1 MIGKGYVAAGINA
14 LCRNT
19 TLAILYNPEKHHRRS
34 IRLTGYDYRQS
45 GAYFVTIV
53 TQNRICLFG
62 DVLNGEIVL
71 NDTGRIAQASWVGLS
86 SRFPTVVLDSFV
98 VMPNH
103 IHGIIIVGAQFI
115 APGSAQFIAPG
126 PVLHNQAGIAQ
137 EGAMNRAPTLGE
149 IVRAYKTASTRL
161 IRQTANADFAWQR
174 NYHEHIVRSDE
185 SLNHIRQ
192 YILENPSR
200 WAMDR
205 ENRDASTPEPESA
218 WREKSGHSTSP
229 ETDLGHK
236 NLKRKIY
243 SRKGDS

>member
-1 MIGKGYVAAGINA
+1 LPI
-14 LCRNT
+14 R
-19 TLAILYNPEKHHRRS
+19 YNPEKHHRRS
-34 IRLTGYDYRQS
+34 IRLTGYDYKQS

-53 TQNRICLFG
+53 TRNRSCLFG
-62 DVLNGEIVL
+62 EISDGEMVLSH
-71 NDTGRIAQASWVGLS
+71 TGRISQVSWIGLS
-86 SRFPTVVLDSFV
+86 SRFPGVLMDSFV

-103 IHGIIIVGAQFI
+103 IHGIIIIGAQII
-115 APGSAQFIAPG
+115 APDSVP
-126 PVLHNQAGIAQ
+126 HNHRGIAQ

-149 IVRAYKTASTRL
+149 IVRAYKAASTRL

-174 NYHEHIVRSDE
+174 NYHEHIIRSDE

-205 ENRDASTPEPESA
+205 ENPDASTPEPESA
-218 WREKSGHSTSP
+218 WREKRGHSTSP
-229 ETDLGHK
+229 ETGLGHK

-243 SRKGDS
+243 SRKGD